1 MPSYVVRWDIDIE
14 AESKLAAVVKAR
26 SIQLDKTNKEGQF
39 DVSEVDQE
47 DWELVDV
54 FNTPYEVDTW
64 FFMRVTGLDD
74 DDGVDRHTPVG
85 SLVYIAQ
92 TFEGE
97 DNYSILCPAND
108 AGFFMNAE
116 EIRTKLMPVPT
127 VYDSLEADDENSIAD
142 RYTVF
147 PAGEIEIQRERY
159 NYLGCSL
166 GGRAFS
172 QWGELYYDDVI
183 NCEHLGRKA
192 PFHELDADTQRHI
205 FNRLKD

>member
-1 MPSYVVRWDIDIE
+1 MSPHEAMLAIQELMDGVEWTPETLERIAEILTESGYPVRDLDEDIE
-14 AESKLAAVVKAR
+14 QPE
-26 SIQLDKTNKEGQF
+26 T
-39 DVSEVDQE
+39 
-47 DWELVDV
+47 
-54 FNTPYEVDTW
+54 YEVDTW
-64 FFMRVTGLDD
+64 FFMLVPGADD

-97 DNYSILCPAND
+97 DNYSILCPANG

-127 VYDSLEADDENSIAD
+127 VYDGLEAQNESAMLD

-147 PAGEIEIQRERY
+147 PAGEIEETKDRY
-159 NYLGCSL
+159 NYLGCSI
-166 GGRAFS
+166 GGRAVS
-172 QWGELYYDDVI
+172 MWGEIKHSDITGDFDS
-183 NCEHLGRKA
+183 LGRKV
-192 PFHELDADTQRHI
+192 PIYHLDADTQRHI